1 MADILIISVVLFL
14 SYWAGWAVVQLH
26 AAVQQRM
33 IKFYYPIKSGM
44 ECNDSIQE
52 AMDLFNQFIAL
63 DD

>member
-14 SYWAGWAVVQLH
+14 SYWAGWSAVQLH

-33 IKFYYPIKSGM
+33 VKLYYPIASRM
-44 ECNDSIQE
+44 ECNDSIQKV
-52 AMDLFNQFIAL
+52 MVLFNQFIEL